1 MDLFRYMARARKRVM
16 GVATERARV
25 RSDAHR
31 TCSVWAAQESFPS
44 SPRGDA
50 LLVPTNVLELWFRKF
65 DDKFR
70 RDPDFLLRA
79 PPAPL

>member
-1 MDLFRYMARARKRVM
+1 MCTPRVVARIR
-16 GVATERARV
+16 ATRWPTHPA
-25 RSDAHR
+25 SDADSLVDS
-31 TCSVWAAQESFPS
+31 CAQESFPS

-50 LLVPTNVLELWFRKF
+50 LLVPTNVLELWYRKF

-79 PPAPL
+79 PPGPL